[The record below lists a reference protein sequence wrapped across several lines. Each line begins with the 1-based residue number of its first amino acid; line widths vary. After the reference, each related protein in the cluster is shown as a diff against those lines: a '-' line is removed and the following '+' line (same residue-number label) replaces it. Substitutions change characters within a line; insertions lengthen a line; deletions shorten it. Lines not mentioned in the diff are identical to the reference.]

1 MSYKGKFK
9 PKNPKKYKGN
19 PTNIIY
25 RSLLE
30 RRFMVYLDENPPI
43 LKWSSEEII
52 IPYYSPVD
60 NRVHRYFPDFYMMYR
75 NVEGDIIET
84 LVEIKPFS
92 QCSPPNPKR
101 KLTKTGRK
109 SKRYLKEV
117 NTYIINEAKWKQAM
131 KFCEERNWDWKII
144 TEKEINIYK
153 GYK

>member
-30 RRFMVYLDENPPI
+30 RRFMVYLDNNPSV

-52 IPYYSPVD
+52 IPYVSPLD
-60 NRVHRYFPDFYMMYR
+60 NRVHRYFPDFYMKYKTRDKMI
-75 NVEGDIIET
+75 VEDRIE
-84 LVEIKPFS
+84 VKPFKFTT
-92 QCSPPNPKR
+92 PPDPKK

-109 SKRYLKEV
+109 SKRYLQEV
-117 NTYIINEAKWKQAM
+117 QSYIINDAKWKQAV
-131 KFCEERNWDWKII
+131 KYCESRGWNWRII
-144 TEKEINIYK
+144 TEKEINIY
-153 GYK
+153 

>member
-30 RRFMVYLDENPPI
+30 RRFMVYLDNNPSV

-52 IPYYSPVD
+52 IPYVSPLD
-60 NRVHRYFPDFYMMYR
+60 NKVHRYFPDFYMKYR
-75 NVEGDIIET
+75 NTKQVIIEE
-84 LVEIKPFS
+84 LIEVKPFI
-92 QCSPPNPKR
+92 QTTPPNPKR

-109 SKRYLKEV
+109 SKRYLREV
-117 NTYIINEAKWKQAM
+117 NNYIINDAKWKQAI
-131 KFCEERNWDWKII
+131 KYCESRDWKWRII
-144 TEKEINIYK
+144 TEKEINIY
-153 GYK
+153 

>member
-1 MSYKGKFK
+1 MSCKGKFK

-30 RRFMVYLDENPPI
+30 RRFMVYLDNNPSI

-60 NRVHRYFPDFYMMYR
+60 KRMHRYFPDFYMMYR

-84 LVEIKPFS
+84 LVEIKPLS
-92 QCSPPNPKR
+92 QTRPPNPKR

-131 KFCEERNWDWKII
+131 KFCEDRNWSWKII
-144 TEKEINIYK
+144 TEKEINIY
-153 GYK
+153 